1 MKTNKLIVVVT
12 LIILGVVCRLLPHA
26 WNFAPIAAMAFFA
39 GTYLGRKE
47 AVIIPIV
54 SMLVGDSF
62 IGFYAWQIMIPVY
75 FSLALA
81 GIIGTIIKKH
91 KSFETVLAGSIMASV
106 LFFLITNFAVW
117 FFSPLYARSFAG
129 FFECYAMALPFFRNT
144 LLGDLFYV
152 GTLFGAYEAALY
164 FYKSREKVLVKQL
177 VD

>member
-1 MKTNKLIVVVT
+1 MKTNKLIVVLT

-26 WNFAPIAAMAFFA
+26 WNFTPIAAMAIFA
-39 GTYLGRKE
+39 GTYLGKKE

-54 SMLVGDSF
+54 SMLIGDLF

-75 FSLALA
+75 FSLVFA
-81 GIIGTIIKKH
+81 GVIGTIIKKH

-117 FFSPLYARSFAG
+117 LFSPLYAHSVAG
-129 FFECYAMALPFFRNT
+129 LLECYAMALPFFRNT

-152 GTLFGAYEAALY
+152 GTLFGAYEAVLY
-164 FYKSREKVLVKQL
+164 FYRSNEKVFVKQV